1 MSPLFQ
7 NLSQFLSAPWW
18 AGMGAVVTIVTAAFA
33 YHLSYLAW
41 RNPVTP
47 PDATPAAAA
56 AVGAAAPAPAT
67 PPVRSAPADLRT
79 HEARIN
85 GVLNQQH
92 LDQVVA
98 YACAQPGVQQVSDV
112 SFDPP
117 TRSAL
122 VRVRILGDRES
133 TWQSA
138 FQNLPGRATLKVLY

>member
-18 AGMGAVVTIVTAAFA
+18 AGMGVVVTIVTAAFA

-41 RNPVTP
+41 RHPVTP

-56 AVGAAAPAPAT
+56 PVQASPAT
-67 PPVRSAPADLRT
+67 GPVRSAPADLRT

-98 YACAQPGVQQVSDV
+98 YAGAQPGVQQVLDV

>member
-1 MSPLFQ
+1 MSSLFQ
-7 NLSQFLSAPWW
+7 NLSQMIGTPQFGGLCAMV
-18 AGMGAVVTIVTAAFA
+18 GIVLT
-33 YHLSYLAW
+33 YLAW

-56 AVGAAAPAPAT
+56 AVAAAPAPAT
-67 PPVRSAPADLRT
+67 PPVRSAPADLRM

-98 YACAQPGVQQVSDV
+98 YASAQPGVQQVSDV
-112 SFDPP
+112 SFDSP

-122 VRVRILGDRES
+122 VRVRITGDRES